1 MRPPSSQNKVE
12 RIASN
17 NAFGCVP
24 TFCEVKAMNFTH
36 YDLGQLSRGDVVEVL
51 LADNAANVRLMDG
64 SNFSNYKNGRQ
75 HRYIGGLAKSSPT
88 RLQVDNPGHWHVT
101 VDMAGLRG
109 TVRSSIRVIH
119 GS

>member
-1 MRPPSSQNKVE
+1 MS
-12 RIASN
+12 
-17 NAFGCVP
+17 
-24 TFCEVKAMNFTH
+24 FTH

-51 LADNAANVRLMDG
+51 LADSAANVRLMDS

-75 HRYIGGLAKSSPT
+75 HRYIGGLVKSSPT

-119 GS
+119 SS

>member
-1 MRPPSSQNKVE
+1 MS
-12 RIASN
+12 
-17 NAFGCVP
+17 
-24 TFCEVKAMNFTH
+24 FTH

-51 LADNAANVRLMDG
+51 LADSAANVRLMDS

-75 HRYIGGLAKSSPT
+75 HRYIGGLLKRSPAK
-88 RLQVDNPGHWHVT
+88 LQVDNSGHWHVT
-101 VDMAGLRG
+101 VDMVGLRG